1 MVSPLTA
8 DTPDPLAATLAE
20 AKRIAD
26 GLPTPLSVSAVLSA
40 AGFDPS
46 LERGEGYRVQGCD
59 PPAVRVF
66 HVTALSRGLH
76 GIRIRARMLHL
87 YAKTLRDEGWTV
99 RRPQA
104 AVTCLLVTGAKGG
117 DDA

>member
-40 AGFDPS
+40 VGFDPS
-46 LERGEGYRVQGCD
+46 LERGEG
-59 PPAVRVF
+59 
-66 HVTALSRGLH
+66 
-76 GIRIRARMLHL
+76 
-87 YAKTLRDEGWTV
+87 
-99 RRPQA
+99 
-104 AVTCLLVTGAKGG
+104 
-117 DDA
+117 

>member
-1 MVSPLTA
+1 MSRRLTSVSWYA
-8 DTPDPLAATLAE
+8 QLAAA
-20 AKRIAD
+20 
-26 GLPTPLSVSAVLSA
+26 SAVLSA
-40 AGFDPS
+40 VGFDPS

-66 HVTALSRGLH
+66 HVTALSRGFH
-76 GIRIRARMLHL
+76 GIRIRAWMLHL
-87 YAKTLRDEGWTV
+87 DAKTLRDEGWAV
-99 RRPQA
+99 RHPQS